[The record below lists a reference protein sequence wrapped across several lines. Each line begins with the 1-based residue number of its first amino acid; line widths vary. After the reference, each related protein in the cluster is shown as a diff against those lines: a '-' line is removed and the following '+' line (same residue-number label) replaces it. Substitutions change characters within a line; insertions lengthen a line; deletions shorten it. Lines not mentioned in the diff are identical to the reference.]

1 MSDTRDDDRR
11 DARRIPLQTVL
22 RYREIGDSDWCD
34 GRTENISRSG
44 ILFRGPNMGEPSAA
58 IEMILT
64 LPDVGTGAGGRALC
78 SGHIVRVVSRDASGV
93 SLAAR
98 ISSCRIVGRTS
109 SEAADFFEFP
119 TALVGDA

>member
-1 MSDTRDDDRR
+1 MTDTDDRR
-11 DARRIPLQTVL
+11 QAPRIPLQTIL
-22 RYREIGDSDWCD
+22 RYREIGDADWVD
-34 GRTENISRSG
+34 GQTENISRSG
-44 ILFRGPNMGEPSAA
+44 ILFRGPQMAEANAA
-58 IEMILT
+58 IEMIVT
-64 LPDVGTGAGGRALC
+64 LPDDGTGPAGRALC
-78 SGHIVRVVSRDASGV
+78 SGHIVRLVSQDASGV